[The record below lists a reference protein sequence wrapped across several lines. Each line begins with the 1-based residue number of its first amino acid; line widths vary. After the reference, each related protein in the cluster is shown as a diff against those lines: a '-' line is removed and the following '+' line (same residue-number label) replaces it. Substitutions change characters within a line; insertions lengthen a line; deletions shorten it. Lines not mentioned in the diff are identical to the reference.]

1 MGKTVYNITITNQS
15 INRLDITLSSYQ
27 NVLKTTKGKKKLY
40 KITVIWITAFF
51 LPFIWKVT
59 RNTLHLVNSKSIY
72 FLLCIKALTSL
83 THIGFFFL
91 LSSWVFAMILSQIE
105 FKSGV
110 GEKGKTINKN
120 MKKKKKGKKMTCNG
134 MLGNWDIF
142 FGQATI

>member
-27 NVLKTTKGKKKLY
+27 NTKCSQNNKRKKKLY

-83 THIGFFFL
+83 THIRFFFL

-120 MKKKKKGKKMTCNG
+120 MKKKGKKMTCNG